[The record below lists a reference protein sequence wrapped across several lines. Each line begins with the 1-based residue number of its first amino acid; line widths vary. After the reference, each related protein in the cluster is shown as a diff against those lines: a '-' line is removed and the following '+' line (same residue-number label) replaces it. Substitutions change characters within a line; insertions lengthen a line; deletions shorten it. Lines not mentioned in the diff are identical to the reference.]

1 MLIPLSVFI
10 TLTPIDSDSIILQD
24 ITPAPL
30 ARVILYKT
38 AGPISA
44 LGHQSPTLAR
54 LMARQASSD
63 PILTR
68 PSSVKRKT
76 LSLTA
81 PSVVKKKRTSSK
93 IIAQVKFLL
102 PRVKNANF

>member
-1 MLIPLSVFI
+1 MLIPSSVSI
-10 TLTPIDSDSIILQD
+10 TLTPIDSDSVILQD

-30 ARVILYKT
+30 ARAILYKA

-44 LGHQSPTLAR
+44 LGHQSPTLAQ
-54 LMARQASSD
+54 LMARQASLD

-76 LSLTA
+76 LSLAA
-81 PSVVKKKRTSSK
+81 PLVVKKKRTSGK
-93 IIAQVKFLL
+93 KVIKVRAFFL
-102 PRVKNANF
+102 